1 MKILI
6 EHLKNAGSLAMI
18 GFALVAIIL
27 LFSGNCSKVEKPV
40 IIPVKTQVEV
50 VKKKESIITAK
61 VDSTQLI
68 MQKLQSEKSK
78 LLQSLKYYQS
88 ENKRLGGLAL
98 QIDTI
103 YQPQEITD
111 LVYNTVIADSI
122 CNEVVSNL
130 EITVNKQAEI
140 ITLKDSMYVTLRTA
154 FNSSID
160 QQQLLSDYTRK
171 LERKVKW
178 TQAGRFGWKAA
189 AVAGGLFILKSVV
202 N

>member
-6 EHLKNAGSLAMI
+6 EHIKNAGSLAMI
-18 GFALVAIIL
+18 GFALVAVIL
-27 LFSGNCSKVEKPV
+27 LFSGNCNKVEKPV
-40 IIPVKTQVEV
+40 IIPIKQQVEV

-68 MQKLQSEKSK
+68 VQKLQSEKSK

-88 ENKRLGGLAL
+88 ENKRLGGLAVL
-98 QIDTI
+98 VDTI
-103 YQPQEITD
+103 YQEKVITD
-111 LVYNTVIADSI
+111 FADNVATGDSI
-122 CNEVVSNL
+122 CSATISILENVVD
-130 EITVNKQAEI
+130 KQTEI
-140 ITLKDSMYVTLRTA
+140 IALKDSMYLTLRTA

-160 QQQLLSDYTRK
+160 QQKLWSDYTRK

-202 N
+202 K

>member
-6 EHLKNAGSLAMI
+6 EHLKNAGSLALI
-18 GFALVAIIL
+18 GFALVAVIL

-40 IIPVKTQVEV
+40 IIPVKQQVEV

-68 MQKLQSEKSK
+68 VQKLQSEKSK

-111 LVYNTVIADSI
+111 LVDNTVIADSI
-122 CNEVVSNL
+122 CNEVVYNL
-130 EITVNKQAEI
+130 EKTVNKQAEI
-140 ITLKDSMYVTLRTA
+140 ITLKDSMYSTLRTA

-160 QQQLLSDYTRK
+160 QQKLWSDYTRK
-171 LERKVKW
+171 LERKIKW

-202 N
+202 K